1 VVPRLK
7 ARQFRLA
14 QAVALGASHRRW
26 KTYCSGEVSL
36 LAPATNNH
44 HLAACR
50 IC

>member
-7 ARQFRLA
+7 ARQFRPA

-26 KTYCSGEVSL
+26 KISCSGEVSL
-36 LAPATNNH
+36 LALPTNNRQ
-44 HLAACR
+44 LAACR